1 MTSKPRP
8 WPNCAA
14 SARDLASEQANRGVN
29 ALRPILEK
37 ELTPTD
43 QIRRIGIAL
52 DALQTIA
59 RALEGVGAQTE
70 PN

>member
-1 MTSKPRP
+1 MTSKPRE
-8 WPNCAA
+8 WPNNAA
-14 SARDLASEQANRGVN
+14 GARDLASEQACRGVN

-37 ELTPTD
+37 EMTQTELY
-43 QIRRIGIAL
+43 RRIAIAL

-59 RALEGVGAQTE
+59 RALEGAGAQTK